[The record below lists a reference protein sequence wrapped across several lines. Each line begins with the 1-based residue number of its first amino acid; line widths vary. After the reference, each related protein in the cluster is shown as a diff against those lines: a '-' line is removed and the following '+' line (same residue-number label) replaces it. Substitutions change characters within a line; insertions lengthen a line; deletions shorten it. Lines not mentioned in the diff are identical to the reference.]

1 MSDSSV
7 PRSAVMRFVGYCA
20 VGSLANPFEFWNTS
34 SKYCGGQRRVSALF
48 AIEALVK
55 TLPPR
60 VGRKAAALAVLHDLE
75 SPDIACHGSHRGVFC
90 RAQLIRYRRRV

>member
-7 PRSAVMRFVGYCA
+7 PRSAVMRFVGYCS

-75 SPDIACHGSHRGVFC
+75 SPHIARHDSHRGVFC